1 MTIDSDLIKNKI
13 IPKVSPEQFTYDKWN
28 AKFCINF
35 YDMCDCDSTREMIK
49 EHIIGWCRASRL
61 PCRPKYDDESI
72 AIYLDD
78 DTWCHLPTWAIK
90 DEMNDNRDFWKFE
103 GYEHIKKE

>member
-1 MTIDSDLIKNKI
+1 MTTDSTSIKDKI
-13 IPKVSPEQFTYDKWN
+13 IPKMSPEQFTYDKWN

-35 YDMCDCDSTREMIK
+35 YNMCDCDSTREMIK
-49 EHIIGWCRASRL
+49 ECIVGWCRASRL
-61 PCRPKYDDESI
+61 PCRPKCDEESI

-90 DEMNDNRDFWKFE
+90 DEMQDNIDFWKFE
-103 GYEHIKKE
+103 DYKHIEKK